1 MNKKDFFKTDDYFQ
15 EQAASAGLFLKD
27 DLCSM
32 NISSDLIEL
41 LPSHLAA
48 TAKAIP
54 FMMDGTVLK
63 VATYSVDTLKSPT
76 ALKNHLGMEIIIV
89 NADRDN
95 INNALKKY
103 YGSTISRTSDNDNI
117 VSDNDSPLVKKIM
130 SMLQHAAELKASDI
144 HMFPTS
150 DGMKVQFRINGHL
163 KDFSADYAIG
173 YEEIENLTNV
183 IKGRDKSGQADSN
196 RKTMPDSG
204 SFSFT
209 RGNTLID
216 VRMATVP
223 VGNKIGWQKINLRL
237 LPQTSKRVSL
247 DELGYEEKDL
257 STIKTTIFRN
267 ASGLFINSGPTGSGK
282 TTSLYAQL
290 YYLLQAR
297 NEPLNIMTIDN
308 PIEIREEGFTQ
319 VQVREADNEGNNL
332 SAQKIL
338 NVGLRSDPDVFLYNE
353 IRDSDDATVAIKA
366 SSTGHP
372 VFTTVH
378 ASDVP
383 RTILRLLDLKI
394 SKVSFLAELKMISSQ
409 RLVEV
414 LCPHCSRHHNLTELE
429 KFILSDEET
438 NWLFKNYGPPNY
450 KEKGLPEEISICP
463 HCKGTGT
470 MGRKVIAEIAVIDNE
485 LRDALL
491 EIRSFTEIKNLLKNH
506 GFASMWGKALIRA
519 YLGDIEL
526 NEVIHVI
533 GKE

>member
-1 MNKKDFFKTDDYFQ
+1 MNKNNIFTGDDYFQ
-15 EQAASAGLFLKD
+15 EQAAKAGLFLKD

-32 NISSDLIEL
+32 NIPSELIEL
-41 LPSHLAA
+41 MPNHLA
-48 TAKAIP
+48 TTFKAIP
-54 FMMDGTVLK
+54 FRLDNNVLK
-63 VATYSVDTLKSPT
+63 VATYSVDTLKSPIT
-76 ALKNHLGMEIIIV
+76 LKNHLDMEISIV

-95 INNALKKY
+95 VNNALKKY
-103 YGSTISRTSDNDNI
+103 YGSAVSRSTEDENI

-144 HMFPTS
+144 HLFPTS
-150 DGMKVQFRINGHL
+150 TGMKVQFRINGHL
-163 KDFSADYAIG
+163 KDFTSDYAIG
-173 YEEIENLTNV
+173 YDEIENFTNV
-183 IKGRDKSGQADSN
+183 VKGRDKSGQADSN
-196 RKTMPDSG
+196 RKTMPDNG
-204 SFSFT
+204 SFPFT

-247 DELGYEEKDL
+247 DELGYEDEDL
-257 STIKTTIFRN
+257 NTIKTTIYRN

-308 PIEIREEGFTQ
+308 PIEIREEDFTQ

-338 NVGLRSDPDVFLYNE
+338 KVGLRSDPDVFLYNE
-353 IRDSDDATVAIKA
+353 IRDADDATVAIEA

-372 VFTTVH
+372 VYTTVH

-383 RTILRLLDLKI
+383 RTILRLLDLNI
-394 SKVSFLAELKMISSQ
+394 SKVSLLAELKMISSQ

-414 LCPHCSRHHNLTELE
+414 LCPHCSKPHELTDLE
-429 KFILSDEET
+429 KTVLENDELDWLSKT
-438 NWLFKNYGPPNY
+438 VGPASF
-450 KEKGLPEEISICP
+450 KEKGNDRGCP
-463 HCKGTGT
+463 YCNGTGT
-470 MGRKVIAEIAVIDNE
+470 LGRKVIAEIAVIDNE
-485 LRDALL
+485 LRDALMD
-491 EIRSFTEIKNLLKNH
+491 IRSFAEIKKLLKKH
-506 GFASMWGKALIRA
+506 GFRSMWGKALSNA
-519 YLGDIEL
+519 YVGEIEL
-526 NEVIHVI
+526 NEVINVI